1 MGLFDWLKS
10 DDKQPDSAVPPAPK
24 APTREDIE
32 QALREAERLVLEGSV
47 PTPVLARV
55 LRITTM
61 VRGILPRLSNLGL
74 ESKDGYTVVATA
86 TNYLPESVSA
96 YLNLPRDWADSRPV
110 ANGKSSLLML
120 IDQLDLLALTTQRMA
135 DAVNRLDAAN
145 LVAQGAF
152 LDAKFGGHDV
162 PAPVVMDPQ
171 PSTPGSILDLDSP
184 LPSGR

>member
-10 DDKQPDSAVPPAPK
+10 DDKQPAPAQPEGPK
-24 APTREDIE
+24 VPTREDIE
-32 QALREAERLVLEGSV
+32 QALRQAEMLVLSGGV

-96 YLNLPRDWADSRPV
+96 YLNLPRDWADTRPV

-135 DAVNRLDAAN
+135 DAVNRLDATN

-152 LDAKFGGHDV
+152 LEAKFGGQDV
-162 PAPVVMDPQ
+162 AAPIVLDPQ
-171 PSTPGSILDLDSP
+171 PSAPGSILDLDTP
-184 LPSGR
+184 LPGGR